1 MKRVLSLARLVWLVK
16 RVVHMGW
23 RFERVWCVTYGY
35 ARYIH
40 ERQTY
45 YHYLR
50 WKAFLR
56 RHFGVSRFGVKRGVF
71 GAAGL
76 DCEN

>member
-1 MKRVLSLARLVWLVK
+1 MKTARSLACLTWLEK
-16 RVVHMGW
+16 TVVHMGW
-23 RFERVWCVTYGY
+23 RFERVLCVTYGD

-40 ERQTY
+40 ERQTCKL
-45 YHYLR
+45 YLR

-56 RHFGVSRFGVKRGVF
+56 RHFGESRFRVKRGVF
-71 GAAGL
+71 GAAGM